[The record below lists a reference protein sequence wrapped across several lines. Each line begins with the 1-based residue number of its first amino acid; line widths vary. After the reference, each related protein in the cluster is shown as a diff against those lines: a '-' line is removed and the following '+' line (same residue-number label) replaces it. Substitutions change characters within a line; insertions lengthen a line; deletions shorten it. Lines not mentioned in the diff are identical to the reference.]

1 MKKKIE
7 TKIKLQVKACE
18 ANPSPPIG
26 PALGSKGLNI
36 MKFCNEFN
44 MRTKEIKNLEKGT
57 KVPVIIN
64 VYADKSFDFIIKS
77 PPTSILIKNVLKL
90 EKGSNYPNK
99 NKVGTLTKSDL
110 EKIIEQKKDDL
121 IVNSYEAAI
130 NTLKGTA
137 KTMGIDTNG
146 I

>member
-1 MKKKIE
+1 MIKKIE

-26 PALGSKGLNI
+26 PALGARGLNI

-44 MRTKEIKNLEKGT
+44 LRTKEIKTLEKGI
-57 KVPVIIN
+57 KVPVIIT
-64 VYADKSFDFIIKS
+64 VYTDKSFDFIIKS
-77 PPTSILIKNVLKL
+77 PPTSILIKNILKL
-90 EKGSNYPNK
+90 DKGSNYPNK
-99 NKVGTLTKSDL
+99 TKVGTLTKEDL
-110 EKIIEQKKDDL
+110 DKIIEQKKDDL
-121 IVNSYEAAI
+121 IVNSYSAAI

-137 KTMGIDTNG
+137 KNMGIDTSG